1 LSLQRGANM
10 KADDILMKKWC
21 FGTGRGRVKA
31 REEAVQVNGELQT
44 YRTYPKYRTIIFKVE
59 KATKKGKQWTVE
71 GKQYSSL
78 NGKPKTTKLVLNEKN
93 GLLYV
98 PNQKR
103 PFLKIQN
110 PGLLTEDGLPP
121 VGSLITV
128 NKKHAIVTAVGR
140 NELTVFVNN
149 KIQTITC
156 RPGTIKWHSDKI
168 LANAVK

>member
-1 LSLQRGANM
+1 MQPN
-10 KADDILMKKWC
+10 DILMKKWC
-21 FGTGRGRVKA
+21 FGTGRGKVKA
-31 REEAVQVNGELQT
+31 REEAAMNSKGELQT
-44 YRTYPKYRTIIFKVE
+44 YFTYPKYRTIVFKVE
-59 KATKKGKQWTVE
+59 KVVKKGKQWAVE

-78 NGKPKTTKLVLNEKN
+78 KGEPKTTKLVLNEKN

-103 PFLKIQN
+103 PFLKIQK
-110 PGLLTEDGLPP
+110 PGLITEDGLPP

-156 RPGTIKWHSDKI
+156 RPGTIKWQSDKI
-168 LANAVK
+168 LASAVG

>member
-1 LSLQRGANM
+1 M
-10 KADDILMKKWC
+10 KPNDIIMKKWC
-21 FGTGRGRVKA
+21 FGTGRGKVKR
-31 REEAVQVNGELQT
+31 REEAVMNESGELQT
-44 YRTYPKYRTIIFKVE
+44 YFTYPKYRTIVFKVE
-59 KATKKGKQWTVE
+59 KATKKGNQWHVE

-78 NGKPKTTKLVLNEKN
+78 KSKPKTTKLVLDEKQV
-93 GLLYV
+93 GKYKMFKV
-98 PNQKR
+98 PGQKR
-103 PFLKIQN
+103 PFLQIEN
-110 PGLLTEDGLPP
+110 PGQLTEEGLPP

-168 LANAVK
+168 LASIT

>member
-1 LSLQRGANM
+1 MQAN
-10 KADDILMKKWC
+10 DILMKKWC
-21 FGTGRGRVKA
+21 FGTGRRKVNA
-31 REEAVQVNGELQT
+31 REEAVMNANGELQT
-44 YRTYPKYRTIIFKVE
+44 FRTYPKYRTIVFKVE

-78 NGKPKTTKLVLNEKN
+78 NGKPKKHTLVLNENN
-93 GLLYV
+93 GVLYA

-110 PGLLTEDGLPP
+110 PGLITEDGLPP
-121 VGSLITV
+121 VCSLITV

-140 NELTVFVNN
+140 NQLTVFVNN
-149 KIQTITC
+149 KVQTITC

-168 LANAVK
+168 LASAVK